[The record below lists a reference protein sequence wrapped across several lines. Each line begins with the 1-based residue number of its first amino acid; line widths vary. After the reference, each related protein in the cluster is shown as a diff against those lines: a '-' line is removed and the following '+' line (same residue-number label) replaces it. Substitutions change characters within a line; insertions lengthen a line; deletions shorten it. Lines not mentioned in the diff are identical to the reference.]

1 MTGRVRCSAG
11 SGCWTCP
18 PSAGSTEFNCELCPF
33 LLKLLPPFAFH
44 FPFPFSSSRFFPLSP
59 MERTPSPTSLSI
71 PSLPWSDNPFSS
83 LSTHA
88 ILSWPI
94 SLHHRIPSTG
104 RPATAFQFPNQNGP
118 YQIPA
123 TQISHVLASF
133 THASAIPFVAH
144 TPSFLWI
151 RPPGYGDVP
160 APPADQR
167 TTSRMIAVPDSQSGH
182 APTKPSK
189 HH

>member
-1 MTGRVRCSAG
+1 M
-11 SGCWTCP
+11 

-44 FPFPFSSSRFFPLSP
+44 FPFPFQVLSTFTQ
-59 MERTPSPTSLSI
+59 RTPSPTSLSLACLGLI
-71 PSLPWSDNPFSS
+71 MHFA

-94 SLHHRIPSTG
+94 SLHHHIPSTG

-123 TQISHVLASF
+123 TQISHVLASSK
-133 THASAIPFVAH
+133 HASAMPFVAY

-151 RPPGYGDVP
+151 RPSGYGDAP
-160 APPADQR
+160 APPAR
-167 TTSRMIAVPDSQSGH
+167 PANNL
-182 APTKPSK
+182 
-189 HH
+189 